1 MKYNL
6 SSTSVFPLVDITL
19 QKGEEVQIEPGSMVY
34 HNGLVTLEGHMN
46 SNGKKGL
53 GGMVRALGRSLS
65 SGESFFITKVR
76 GDAEDAKVTI
86 APSTPGTIRELPIG
100 PTQWRLNTGAFLAS
114 ESSVSYTMQRQKLE
128 GALLGGT
135 GGLFVME
142 TAGEGMMLINGYGDL
157 VEITMDGNQQF
168 VVDNEHVLAWSKSL
182 DYHIEF
188 ASGTF
193 GFKTGEGLVNR
204 FSGQGKIIIQSRN
217 IEAFA
222 SLIAPFIPT
231 SNN

>member
-128 GALLGGT
+128 GALLG
-135 GGLFVME
+135 L
-142 TAGEGMMLINGYGDL
+142 
-157 VEITMDGNQQF
+157 
-168 VVDNEHVLAWSKSL
+168 
-182 DYHIEF
+182 
-188 ASGTF
+188 
-193 GFKTGEGLVNR
+193 
-204 FSGQGKIIIQSRN
+204 
-217 IEAFA
+217 
-222 SLIAPFIPT
+222 SLIHI
-231 SNN
+231 

>member
-1 MKYNL
+1 
-6 SSTSVFPLVDITL
+6 
-19 QKGEEVQIEPGSMVY
+19 
-34 HNGLVTLEGHMN
+34 
-46 SNGKKGL
+46 
-53 GGMVRALGRSLS
+53 
-65 SGESFFITKVR
+65 
-76 GDAEDAKVTI
+76 
-86 APSTPGTIRELPIG
+86 
-100 PTQWRLNTGAFLAS
+100 
-114 ESSVSYTMQRQKLE
+114 MQRQKLE

-142 TAGEGMMLINGYGDL
+142 TSGEGLMLINGYGDL
-157 VEITMDGNQQF
+157 VEITMDGSQDF

-193 GFKTGEGLVNR
+193 GFKTGEGVVNH

-222 SLIAPFIPT
+222 NLIAPFIPAS
-231 SNN
+231 SN